1 MELFEAFKEF
11 IKPELLI
18 LIPVLYLIGA
28 GIKKSEMK
36 DKFIPLLLGLI
47 GVILSGLYVFATSEI
62 SGAKEIAMALFVAL
76 TQGILTAG
84 ASVYVNQLYKQ
95 SQKKQ

>member
-18 LIPVLYLIGA
+18 LIPVLYLIGI
-28 GIKKSEMK
+28 GMKKSEVK
-36 DKFIPLLLGLI
+36 DKFIPLLLGI
-47 GVILSGLYVFATSEI
+47 VAVILSSLYVFATSEI
-62 SGAKEIAMALFVAL
+62 TGAKEIAMAIFVAL

-84 ASVYVNQLYKQ
+84 ACVYFNQLYKQ
-95 SQKKQ
+95 YQKKN